1 MIVRTK
7 GVVMRGAKG
16 FDRTRGGEIGRTLVF
31 VVLMSLVGCDPGM
44 TVRQIN
50 SFVESENAAVVPTP
64 KISVNVKTTHQMIGE
79 RWYGPQVTAT
89 NPSDIPVTIT
99 SVELIA
105 SSQTLKNEDIAAKDY
120 PATLPAR
127 STVPLG
133 IHFRFSDGVD
143 VDKAFKNPGEL
154 RIHYSSQQGAGIVR
168 VTVIRGPLNAK

>member
-7 GVVMRGAKG
+7 GVVMSGARG
-16 FDRTRGGEIGRTLVF
+16 FDRTRGEAIGRTLVF
-31 VVLMSLVGCDPGM
+31 AVLMSFLGCDPGM

-50 SFVESENAAVVPTP
+50 SFVESKSAAVVATP
-64 KISVNVKTTHQMIGE
+64 ISVNVKTTHQMIGE

-89 NPSDIPVTIT
+89 NPSDIPLTIT

-120 PATLPAR
+120 PVTLPAG
-127 STVPLG
+127 STVHLG
-133 IHFRFSDGVD
+133 VHFRFSDGVD
-143 VDKAFKNPGEL
+143 VDKAFNNPGEL

-168 VTVIRGPLNAK
+168 VTVARGPLNAK